1 MPDAQAW
8 RFGGSVPATRRRLP
22 AVAKSGALRT
32 IVIKSRLKKILKSDG
47 FVRVVGINRVA
58 EPWFTELAG
67 KLGFDVAWFDMEH
80 RAYGYDRIDGLSL
93 ACRATGIDLMVRIR
107 KNGYTSAMRALEFGA
122 NGVMVPH
129 CQSADEARQWV
140 EWTKF
145 PPLGNRGFDGAG
157 ADGDYALADPV
168 PYLQQRNDETFLVVQ
183 IEDQQAVENAQ
194 AIAAVDGVDVLFVG
208 PADLSIDYGV
218 PMQREHRLVQHAMDK
233 VAEAAARAGKWWG
246 TVTNSPAEAQK
257 ELARGARMITCA
269 DDHFL
274 LVKGLQDAQRQ
285 FESVRIP

>member
-1 MPDAQAW
+1 M
-8 RFGGSVPATRRRLP
+8 
-22 AVAKSGALRT
+22 
-32 IVIKSRLKKILKSDG
+32 IKSRLKRILKSDG

-58 EPWFTELAG
+58 DPWFTELAG
-67 KLGFDVAWFDMEH
+67 KLGFDVIWFDMEH

-122 NGVMVPH
+122 NGVMIPH
-129 CQSADEARQWV
+129 CQNADEARQWV

-157 ADGDYALADPV
+157 ADGDYGLADPV
-168 PYLQQRNDETFLVVQ
+168 PYLQDRNEETFLVVQ
-183 IEDQQAVENAQ
+183 IEGRYAVENAD
-194 AIAAVDGVDVLFVG
+194 AIAAVEGVDLLFVG

-218 PMQREHRLVQHAMDK
+218 PMQREHPLVQNALDK
-233 VAEAAARAGKWWG
+233 VATAAARNRKWWG
-246 TVTNSPAEAQK
+246 TVTNTPSEAQR

-274 LVKGLQDAQRQ
+274 LVKGLEDAQRQ
-285 FESVRIP
+285 FEHVRIP

>member
-1 MPDAQAW
+1 MPHAQASI
-8 RFGGSVPATRRRLP
+8 RGAEQ
-22 AVAKSGALRT
+22 ALR
-32 IVIKSRLKKILKSDG
+32 INVIKSKLKRILNSGG

-58 EPWFTELAG
+58 DPWFTELAG
-67 KLGFDVAWFDMEH
+67 KLGFDVVWFDLEH
-80 RAYGYDRIDGLSL
+80 RGYGYDRIDGLSL

-122 NGVMVPH
+122 NGVMIPH
-129 CQSADEARQWV
+129 VQNAEEARQWV

-145 PPLGNRGFDGAG
+145 APLGNRGFDGAG
-157 ADGDYALADPV
+157 ADGDYALADPI
-168 PYLQQRNDETFLVVQ
+168 PYLKDSNDETFLVVQ
-183 IEDQQAVENAQ
+183 IEDRVAVENAG
-194 AIAAVDGVDVLFVG
+194 AIAAVEGVDLLFVG

-218 PMQREHRLVQHAMDK
+218 PMQREHKLVQNAFDK
-233 VAEAAARAGKWWG
+233 VAAAAARAGKWWG
-246 TVTNSPAEAQK
+246 TVTNTPAEAQK

-285 FESVRIP
+285 FEHVHIP